1 MSLINEQDLE
11 NYCMK
16 YFEEIGYQT
25 AYGPDILP
33 DSVSP
38 LRQSI
43 REPFLPVIIKSQLE
57 KLNPNAPQNVLEEAY
72 NALTRIEEATAIA
85 RNEKIHSYLINGIK
99 VPYKTDLGED
109 STFLVKVIDFDDLK
123 KNDFLAVNQFK
134 IQGPQNIRRPD
145 IVVFING
152 LPLAIIELKN
162 PANEKTTIEEAFNQI
177 QTYKQDIPDLFDYNL
192 AAIISD
198 GFVAKI
204 GSISANIERFMPW
217 RTIDGETRKNVMEDE
232 AQTLIKGFFNKEYIL
247 DYLRY
252 FVVFEREV
260 KKTIKKIAGY
270 HQFHAGRKT
279 VKSVLSALR
288 NNSRQGGVI
297 WHTTGS
303 GKSLSMVCI
312 ARKIM
317 QTPQMQ
323 NPTIVMVT
331 DRNELDGQ
339 LFDTFASSLQDITP
353 KQAQSREELKS
364 ILKNIPSGGIIFTT
378 MQKFLP
384 EDDFSVFPLLSDR
397 HNIVVISD
405 EAHRTQYGFEANFKS
420 GKLKYGYAK
429 YLRDAFPNACF
440 VGFTGTPISQTDR
453 DTQAVFG
460 KYVDIYDMQD
470 AIKDGATVKIYYEA
484 RHIQLN
490 TRDVL
495 LSQLEKKVE
504 DLTSDMADNEK
515 EKLRYATIEKL
526 AGLPE
531 RLKELAADLVNHFEN
546 RIKLIDGKGLIVCM
560 SRDIAVRLYD
570 EIIKIRPHW
579 HSDDYKKGFIKVI
592 MTGSAADPKNYQ
604 KHIYSPIVKKEIEN
618 RMKDPQDS
626 LKLVIVCD
634 MWLTGFDVP
643 SLHTMYIDKPIRA
656 HNLIQAISR
665 VNRVFKDKPSGL
677 VVDYIGMARALEE
690 AVRDYTRGGGQGDVA
705 INVRR
710 AYEELLSY
718 MDICRSYLKGFDY
731 SQFKTKPYDLVAS
744 AWNYILENAKDK
756 ESVQKEFADKV
767 LAALKAYGLCQ
778 SLPEA
783 AALNEELAFFSLLKT
798 AISKKES
805 DKNKQSIEEIKTIIG
820 NIVSKAI
827 ATDKPID
834 IFEQAGLEKPNLSLV
849 DERFL
854 EKIHAMK
861 HKDLAA
867 ELLRRLI
874 EGEIKSKFRLNV
886 SLQKRFSEKL
896 KETVNKYNNGSI
908 ETVQVIEELINI
920 AKETNEAIRQG
931 EKLGLSEKELAF
943 YNALEENESAV
954 RDLGDEILKKIAQE
968 LTNYLRNS
976 VKIDWSKRESVKAGI
991 RKEVK
996 KILRRYNY
1004 PPDKQDSATERVL
1017 EQAEVVSEDLVK

>member
-1 MSLINEQDLE
+1 MKHLLE
-11 NYCMK
+11 TNN
-16 YFEEIGYQT
+16 
-25 AYGPDILP
+25 DILETFYE
-33 DSVSP
+33 D
-38 LRQSI
+38 I
-43 REPFLPVIIKSQLE
+43 RSF
-57 KLNPNAPQNVLEEAY
+57 VLEQVTPINLNQKSIKFIHTAQIGDLLSKFIYFRKRYPVGKYKVYISENMCSSSKY
-72 NALTRIEEATAIA
+72 CKYKKQIWHIKKLLEEG
-85 RNEKIHSYLINGIK
+85 RDIK
-99 VPYKTDLGED
+99 D
-109 STFLVKVIDFDDLK
+109 FLHNDI
-123 KNDFLAVNQFK
+123 NDFLFHDNLLQDW
-134 IQGPQNIRRPD
+134 G
-145 IVVFING
+145 
-152 LPLAIIELKN
+152 IIHIHLW
-162 PANEKTTIEEAFNQI
+162 PR
-177 QTYKQDIPDLFDYNL
+177 
-192 AAIISD
+192 
-198 GFVAKI
+198 
-204 GSISANIERFMPW
+204 GS
-217 RTIDGETRKNVMEDE
+217 RKNKDNDILYAIQIED
-232 AQTLIKGFFNKEYIL
+232 
-247 DYLRY
+247 
-252 FVVFEREV
+252 
-260 KKTIKKIAGY
+260 
-270 HQFHAGRKT
+270 
-279 VKSVLSALR
+279 
-288 NNSRQGGVI
+288 
-297 WHTTGS
+297 
-303 GKSLSMVCI
+303 
-312 ARKIM
+312 
-317 QTPQMQ
+317 
-323 NPTIVMVT
+323 
-331 DRNELDGQ
+331 
-339 LFDTFASSLQDITP
+339 
-353 KQAQSREELKS
+353 S
-364 ILKNIPSGGIIFTT
+364 ILFLKIDTHKYFLQKELLEILYQNVPNFLCFFPIPG
-378 MQKFLP
+378 
-384 EDDFSVFPLLSDR
+384 DDFT
-397 HNIVVISD
+397 
-405 EAHRTQYGFEANFKS
+405 E
-420 GKLKYGYAK
+420 
-429 YLRDAFPNACF
+429 
-440 VGFTGTPISQTDR
+440 
-453 DTQAVFG
+453 
-460 KYVDIYDMQD
+460 
-470 AIKDGATVKIYYEA
+470 
-484 RHIQLN
+484 
-490 TRDVL
+490 
-495 LSQLEKKVE
+495 
-504 DLTSDMADNEK
+504 
-515 EKLRYATIEKL
+515 
-526 AGLPE
+526 
-531 RLKELAADLVNHFEN
+531 
-546 RIKLIDGKGLIVCM
+546 
-560 SRDIAVRLYD
+560 
-570 EIIKIRPHW
+570 
-579 HSDDYKKGFIKVI
+579 
-592 MTGSAADPKNYQ
+592 
-604 KHIYSPIVKKEIEN
+604 KEIEN

-783 AALNEELAFFSLLKT
+783 SVLSEELAFFSLLKT

-805 DKNKQSIEEIKTIIG
+805 DKNKQSLEEIKTIIG

-834 IFEQAGLEKPNLSLV
+834 IFEQAGLEKPNLSLA

-991 RKEVK
+991 RIQIKR
-996 KILRRYNY
+996 ILNKYSY
-1004 PPDKQDSATERVL
+1004 PPDKQQAATERVL
-1017 EQAEVVSEDLVK
+1017 EQAELVTDELMK

>member
-43 REPFLPVIIKSQLE
+43 REPFLPVIIKNKLKE
-57 KLNPNAPQNVLEEAY
+57 LNPNAPQNVLEEAY

-99 VPYKTDLGED
+99 VPYKTDSGED
-109 STFLVKVIDFDDLK
+109 STFLVKVIEFDK
-123 KNDFLAVNQFK
+123 PTNNDFLAVNQFK

-152 LPLAIIELKN
+152 LPLAVIELKN

-192 AAIISD
+192 ASVISD

-217 RTIDGETRKNVMEDE
+217 RTIDGETRKGVMEDE

-252 FVVFEREV
+252 FVVFEREP
-260 KKTIKKIAGY
+260 KKIIKKIAGY

-279 VKSVLSALR
+279 VKSVLSALQ

-339 LFDTFASSLQDITP
+339 LFDTFASSLQDIMP

-384 EDDFSVFPLLSDR
+384 EDDLSVFPLLSDR

-592 MTGSAADPKNYQ
+592 MTGSAADPENYQ

-744 AWNYILENAKDK
+744 AWNHILENAKDK

-834 IFEQAGLEKPNLSLV
+834 IFEQAGLEKPNLSLA

-854 EKIHAMK
+854 EKICAME

-920 AKETNEAIRQG
+920 ARETNEAVRQG